1 MESRSDRAGPPDDRW
16 WQEPLS
22 YVVSGRKVVLVGGAA
37 AGWTAAIGRLRA
49 LGARDLLV
57 VATEGAQDV
66 RIMPFLEGIAT

>member
-1 MESRSDRAGPPDDRW
+1 M
-16 WQEPLS
+16 
-22 YVVSGRKVVLVGGAA
+22 VLVGGAA
-37 AGWTAAIGRLRA
+37 AGWTTAIGRLRA